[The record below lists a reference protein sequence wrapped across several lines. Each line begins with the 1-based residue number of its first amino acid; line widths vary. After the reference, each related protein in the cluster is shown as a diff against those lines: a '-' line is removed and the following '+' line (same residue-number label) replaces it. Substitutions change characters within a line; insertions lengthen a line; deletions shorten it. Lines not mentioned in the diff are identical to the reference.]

1 VNLSRPPTSL
11 TSKPHED
18 PPEAFDFYV
27 SLGHTRTYQQ
37 VADKY
42 DVSRRAVQKVADRDD
57 WGARLDAI
65 EREAQDRA
73 EKALTETVAEVR
85 VRHLKMLKGMAGRA
99 VKAISEHPL
108 DSGMEGIKAA
118 EIVIKLERLIV
129 GEPSERTEHTI
140 AEVTRKEMDR
150 FLSRM
155 DERDDEADW

>member
-1 VNLSRPPTSL
+1 M
-11 TSKPHED
+11 KI

-42 DVSRRAVQKVADRDD
+42 GVSRRGVQKVADRDD
-57 WGARLDAI
+57 WGGRLDEI
-65 EREAQDRA
+65 EREAQERSD
-73 EKALTETVAEVR
+73 KALSETVAEIR

-108 DSGMEGIKAA
+108 NTGMEGMRAA
-118 EIVIKLERLIV
+118 EIVIKLERLIA

-140 AEVTRKEMDR
+140 AEVTRQEIDR
-150 FLSRM
+150 FLSPAGEAG
-155 DERDDEADW
+155 DEEDW